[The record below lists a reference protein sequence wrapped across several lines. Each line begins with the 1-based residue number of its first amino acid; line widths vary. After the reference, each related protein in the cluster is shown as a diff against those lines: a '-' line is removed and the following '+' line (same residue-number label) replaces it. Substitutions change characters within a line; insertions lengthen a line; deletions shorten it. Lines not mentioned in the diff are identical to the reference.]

1 MDPFSVLVGFLV
13 GAITGA
19 AGHYLGE
26 KFTDERRSKESAI
39 QLDEKWED
47 LKRRFPKVIEE
58 MTTDANNPEMKGVR
72 RFFVKSRGTVLNNSE
87 PSFVYLTNDHADI
100 SAALAY
106 LVELGYIEDIT
117 PGNCPLYRMKEHFV
131 DKLRGS

>member
-58 MTTDANNPEMKGVR
+58 MT
-72 RFFVKSRGTVLNNSE
+72 
-87 PSFVYLTNDHADI
+87 I
-100 SAALAY
+100 
-106 LVELGYIEDIT
+106 
-117 PGNCPLYRMKEHFV
+117 
-131 DKLRGS
+131 